1 MESDRYFTAD
11 LMNTTDALSAA
22 SNSKISIASN
32 IIDKS
37 NNYRIGVSTATF
49 STVDIP
55 ITIWGDDYR
64 CGIIYNGTLYSGVC
78 PFTDFSNSSDFSNE
92 VHSISQICDSFN
104 TGMATAYALANAAGA
119 GLTLQPKLYY
129 ASGRFSLFAETA
141 FDIVG
146 GTCQIVVSSSWNS
159 FIFHAFANY
168 WDITYAFPAYRNNY
182 VHIIL
187 FGPQKN
193 NLYTG
198 NVEALTLSA
207 AGTKRLFTQ
216 YCSSND
222 TMKTVLGIKIYLDQ
236 ARILGQYNT
245 SVNSLAGESS
255 TRDLQRQYLLTTV
268 YLSGSRNGRIVYSP
282 EIMDY
287 ISFQYDGP
295 LSSMTLMYKYFDGS
309 SSTERDLRVYYKLG
323 HTTKLE
329 FTLE

>member
-1 MESDRYFTAD
+1 MEADSYFTAE
-11 LMNTTDALSAA
+11 LINTTNALSSQ

-32 IIDKS
+32 IIEKS
-37 NNYRIGVSTATF
+37 NEYRVGVSSGTF
-49 STVDIP
+49 STVGMP
-55 ITIWGDDYR
+55 FTVWADDYR
-64 CGIIYNGTLYSGVC
+64 CGIIYNGTLFSAVC

-92 VHSISQICDSFN
+92 VYSYSQICDSFN

-129 ASGRFSLFAETA
+129 ANGRFSIFAETA

-146 GTCQIVVSSSWNS
+146 GTCQLVVSSSWSS

-168 WDITYAFPAYRNNY
+168 WDITYAFPSYRNNY

-198 NVEALTLSA
+198 NIEALTLSA
-207 AGTKRLFTQ
+207 VGTRRLFTQ
-216 YCSSND
+216 YCNSND

-236 ARILGQYNT
+236 ARILGHYNT

-255 TRDLQRQYLLTTV
+255 TRDLQRQYLICTV
-268 YLSGSRNGRIVYSP
+268 YLTGARNGRIVLSP
-282 EIMDY
+282 EIIDF
-287 ISFQYDGP
+287 INFQYNGP
-295 LSSMTLMYKYFDGS
+295 LSNMTLIYKYFDGS

-329 FTLE
+329 FTRE